1 MRSDVPANCATRRR
15 SREMMPAADAW
26 LDYRRTTSHS
36 ALQSASL
43 NASLA
48 VLEDV
53 VQVPTLPYSVPAAG
67 HGGAEAAVQTQGAHP
82 RRTPSGTGTAAVAHP
97 AERAVNN
104 REGGRAQTPSDVTPV
119 TRHTTP
125 HPHTRPRSSG
135 RGGVAD

>member
-67 HGGAEAAVQTQGAHP
+67 HGGQRPQSRPKEHTPGGPPRGPGPQREPTQP
-82 RRTPSGTGTAAVAHP
+82 
-97 AERAVNN
+97 N
-104 REGGRAQTPSDVTPV
+104 AQ
-119 TRHTTP
+119 
-125 HPHTRPRSSG
+125 
-135 RGGVAD
+135 